1 MKNLITIILLM
12 FAFTATSQDITLL
25 HINAKWN
32 DRNDY
37 NLQGLRNVKISK
49 AWLEDQTAEFK
60 SQVKAVP
67 TIVLIGKDGKPKGQ
81 WTADLSFKLTVPKE
95 EIQQRINFLLFEEK

>member
-12 FAFTATSQDITLL
+12 FAFTVNAQDMTLL

-37 NLQGLRNVKISK
+37 NLQGLRNVKINK

-67 TIVLIGKDGKPKGQ
+67 TIVLIEKDGKPKGQ

-95 EIQQRINFLLFEEK
+95 EIQQRINLLLFEEK

>member
-49 AWLEDQTAEFK
+49 AWLEDQSAEFK

-81 WTADLSFKLTVPKE
+81 WTAC
-95 EIQQRINFLLFEEK
+95 LLYTSPSPRD

>member
-37 NLQGLRNVKISK
+37 NLQGLRNLS
-49 AWLEDQTAEFK
+49 
-60 SQVKAVP
+60 
-67 TIVLIGKDGKPKGQ
+67 LIH
-81 WTADLSFKLTVPKE
+81 
-95 EIQQRINFLLFEEK
+95 I